1 MSIKEMD
8 KEQVKAWVLSE
19 VLLEIS
25 ECRQILDRNFTNDE
39 WLVSDVS
46 FFSKDYDFTIF
57 NKNSQRCDNY

>member
-1 MSIKEMD
+1 MD